1 MRPVPSALV
10 LALTVVVA
18 ASACSDSPTEPSARS
33 TDLASAFAEMSL
45 SAFIPAGVTFGVTP
59 LPTATR
65 LPANCAYSAAGQGF
79 TCPTIASSGVTFDY
93 GYALLSASGVSQ
105 SAFDAASTAAVRVTT
120 SVVGSTPLGSDVFT
134 IDSHQTMTL
143 SGLLAAHHVLDGTET
158 THLSGTSGGYSFDE
172 RTTATVTSLVLA
184 PAASSNPYPRS
195 GTIALTL
202 VDAGSAGFV
211 AGQTMTVTLV
221 FNGTSKVDVTLS
233 PGGHCTLDLANPSA
247 VSGCSLFSF

>member
-1 MRPVPSALV
+1 
-10 LALTVVVA
+10 
-18 ASACSDSPTEPSARS
+18 
-33 TDLASAFAEMSL
+33 
-45 SAFIPAGVTFGVTP
+45 
-59 LPTATR
+59 
-65 LPANCAYSAAGQGF
+65 
-79 TCPTIASSGVTFDY
+79 
-93 GYALLSASGVSQ
+93 
-105 SAFDAASTAAVRVTT
+105 
-120 SVVGSTPLGSDVFT
+120 
-134 IDSHQTMTL
+134 
-143 SGLLAAHHVLDGTET
+143 
-158 THLSGTSGGYSFDE
+158 
-172 RTTATVTSLVLA
+172 VTSLVLA